1 MLLLLGGQPCYC
13 YCYWEANLVIVIAI
27 GRPTLLL
34 LLFLGEANLFN
45 VIVIGRGQPC
55 SCYCY
60 WETNVADKLHMMIMT
75 KLCIMTRSKVYHH

>member
-1 MLLLLGGQPCYC
+1 MTMTMLMMMAMMVMMMATCVFMLIFSMP
-13 YCYWEANLVIVIAI
+13 WKNFIARQILSNSI

-55 SCYCY
+55 
-60 WETNVADKLHMMIMT
+60 
-75 KLCIMTRSKVYHH
+75 